1 MKPIQAL
8 LLSLVLLVSG
18 CGYKLGEI
26 RPTPMRS
33 VRTLSVPNFKNET
46 FESRIE
52 VLFGDTLVKRLQQ
65 DGTYQLVN
73 SGQADAILD
82 GTYQLVNSGQADAI
96 LSCTITNIRTNSMRS
111 VINNVLA
118 TSEFGLIVE
127 AKYEVTHQVSG
138 AILMQGTIT
147 GKSSFFSGNDLQ
159 TSKQQ
164 ALSNAALD
172 LADKL
177 TAQVAEGW

>member
-1 MKPIQAL
+1 MKPFPAL
-8 LLSLVLLVSG
+8 LLSLVFLVSG

-46 FESRIE
+46 FESRVE
-52 VLFGDTLVKRLQQ
+52 VLFGDTVVKRLQQ

-73 SGQADAILD
+73 S
-82 GTYQLVNSGQADAI
+82 SQADAI
-96 LSCTITNIRTNSMRS
+96 LSCTITSIRTNSLRS